1 MKIYTKSGDKGTTSL
16 LNGERVPKTHQ
27 TMEAIGAVDEL
38 NSSIGIFVAS
48 LDTIDKSTVISVMH
62 KLFDIGSILASSE
75 GDIVPSLSGLHIELL
90 EKEIDR
96 LTDSLPK
103 LSNFILPTGNIHL
116 SRSVCRRAE
125 REVIRVGN
133 SLVVKYLN
141 RLSDYLFTLARR
153 YGEQLLWT
161 PEY

>member
-16 LNGERVPKTHQ
+16 LNGERLPKTSQ
-27 TMEAIGAVDEL
+27 IMEAIGAVDEL
-38 NSSIGIFVAS
+38 NSSIGLFISS
-48 LDTIDKSTVISVMH
+48 LDVMDKSTVISIMH
-62 KLFDIGSILASSE
+62 KLFDIGAILAATE
-75 GDIVPSLSGLHIELL
+75 GDKTPSLTDAHIELL

-116 SRSVCRRAE
+116 SRAICRRAE
-125 REVIRVGN
+125 REVLRMWN
-133 SLVVKYLN
+133 PMAAKYLN